1 MPHRP
6 VQRRGEQPP
15 NETPPQ
21 RAESP
26 SHQSPRPPNGSR
38 DFAEDAISHIAN
50 LPAGAHGDI
59 SAISRRYLAQVLTA
73 ERSLA
78 FLVECHLAGPMARR
92 RDAAGRRSDAA
103 GRLEHWLLSCSQ
115 TGVAPLF
122 ILVNALFAAMLVWM
136 PYTLLVEFSMLL
148 SVPSILLFMWAFVA
162 LRLQRPDAPRP
173 FVIPG
178 GLGVAIAIVVVP
190 VAISIAYATIVF
202 TQSAQSRDGSRSDDA
217 RPDYQARDRPR
228 SPGDSPGSSIHPATH
243 ASRDDQTTLSSGDGR
258 DLVSLRPVLGVV

>member
-1 MPHRP
+1 MLFKLD
-6 VQRRGEQPP
+6 QRLSFSVDFR
-15 NETPPQ
+15 NNFYQ
-21 RAESP
+21 RAE
-26 SHQSPRPPNGSR
+26 
-38 DFAEDAISHIAN
+38 
-50 LPAGAHGDI
+50 
-59 SAISRRYLAQVLTA
+59 
-73 ERSLA
+73 
-78 FLVECHLAGPMARR
+78 
-92 RDAAGRRSDAA
+92 AAAVTEP

-178 GLGVAIAIVVVP
+178 GLGVAIAIVVIP

-228 SPGDSPGSSIHPATH
+228 SPGDSPGSLIHPAMH
-243 ASRDDQTTLSSGDGR
+243 ASRDDQTTLSSCDGR

>member
-1 MPHRP
+1 M
-6 VQRRGEQPP
+6 
-15 NETPPQ
+15 
-21 RAESP
+21 
-26 SHQSPRPPNGSR
+26 
-38 DFAEDAISHIAN
+38 
-50 LPAGAHGDI
+50 
-59 SAISRRYLAQVLTA
+59 LTA

-178 GLGVAIAIVVVP
+178 GLGVAIAIVVIP

-228 SPGDSPGSSIHPATH
+228 SPEIARRFARPCMHPATH